1 MTTATAPDAP
11 PTAITPPPAANGTPA
26 AGPVRRRWTR
36 DENYRMGEL
45 GFFDGQR
52 VELIDGE
59 VVVMSPI
66 NETHVFGVNLTA
78 RRLWQLLGPEFY
90 VRVQSPLDF
99 GPDGSP
105 EPDIAVVRG
114 DPRAFATAPA
124 TAEWVFEVAESSL
137 AYDTGDKVGLY
148 AAAGVPDYWVLDLVN
163 RRLIVYRDPR
173 PDPTR
178 RFGHGYFQQ
187 TTYVPADSVA
197 PLAAPS
203 ATIAVAELLP

>member
-1 MTTATAPDAP
+1 
-11 PTAITPPPAANGTPA
+11 
-26 AGPVRRRWTR
+26 
-36 DENYRMGEL
+36 MGEL

-59 VVVMSPI
+59 VLVMSPI
-66 NETHVFGVNLTA
+66 NEPHVFGVNLTA

-99 GPDGSP
+99 GPNGSP

-114 DPRAFATAPA
+114 DPRAFATAPT
-124 TAEWVFEVAESSL
+124 TAEWVLEIAESSL

-148 AAAGVPDYWVLDLVN
+148 AAAGAPDYWVLDLVN

-187 TTYVPADSVA
+187 VTYTPADSVA
-197 PLAAPS
+197 PLAVLA
-203 ATIAVAELLP
+203 AAVAVADLLP